1 MHYFVHINC
10 TLYICTLP
18 QRTAFFH
25 GQGRAPS
32 RSWSPTTPK
41 VFRNSPSGG
50 WSGIVMLQLI
60 PHEEH
65 FIKEASE
72 NDIFWEQLQCGNEV
86 HTPWQ
91 QVILRHGRHVFSV
104 TGDVCHKIKAL
115 MSIIIFFILIFYFFI
130 YIYILFVSLLSG
142 CCAISG
148 FERHLRLADHS
159 PRFHVRTLNPAG

>member
-1 MHYFVHINC
+1 MKSISSKRPQKTTYF
-10 TLYICTLP
+10 
-18 QRTAFFH
+18 
-25 GQGRAPS
+25 
-32 RSWSPTTPK
+32 
-41 VFRNSPSGG
+41 
-50 WSGIVMLQLI
+50 
-60 PHEEH
+60 
-65 FIKEASE
+65 E
-72 NDIFWEQLQCGNEV
+72 NNILLQCGNEV

>member
-1 MHYFVHINC
+1 MGPKGVENLTIEAPFCPYKLH
-10 TLYICTLP
+10 TLYLYPTPKNCL
-18 QRTAFFH
+18 FFH

-65 FIKEASE
+65 LIKEASE

-104 TGDVCHKIKAL
+104 TGDVCHKIKGL

-130 YIYILFVSLLSG
+130 YIYTIRVASF
-142 CCAISG
+142 
-148 FERHLRLADHS
+148 
-159 PRFHVRTLNPAG
+159 

>member
-1 MHYFVHINC
+1 MKSISSKRPQKTTYFENNC
-10 TLYICTLP
+10 SAVMKFIH
-18 QRTAFFH
+18 H
-25 GQGRAPS
+25 G
-32 RSWSPTTPK
+32 T
-41 VFRNSPSGG
+41 
-50 WSGIVMLQLI
+50 
-60 PHEEH
+60 
-65 FIKEASE
+65 
-72 NDIFWEQLQCGNEV
+72 
-86 HTPWQ
+86 
-91 QVILRHGRHVFSV
+91 VILRHGRHVFSV